1 MNADHE
7 HWSRI
12 TTEWVAW
19 AQTPNHDAFLA
30 YRASLLAFIG
40 RGEGEALDVGCGG
53 GRVSRVPLCPDGKQ
67 LGSGI
72 LVEVGGVSRI
82 LTGRTRHFRMTG

>member
-1 MNADHE
+1 MNTDHE

-12 TTEWVAW
+12 APEWVAW
-19 AQTPNHDAFLA
+19 ARTPNHDAFLA